1 MAVVELIKVV
11 NFNFEYA
18 LAKKRSLININL
30 AINSGDFIT
39 IAGDSG
45 SGKTTLL
52 RQFKPELWPVGK
64 REGQILFEGQS
75 ISELA
80 KRQSAQS
87 IGMVFQ
93 NPDDQ
98 LVMDNVIQELAF
110 SLENIDVPADV
121 IQQRIAELVSFLG
134 LQEIL
139 YEDVHNL
146 SGGQKQMV
154 NLAAVLILRPKLLIL
169 DEPTAQLDP
178 IATKEFISLLNR
190 VHDELGIAIV
200 MSEHILD
207 DVLPLSN
214 KLWIL
219 KQGELMADGPT
230 TAVLKQL
237 WTEPHLRNFIPD
249 VPFLFLNQQIAAQL
263 PVADLPL
270 TVLTGRELMQ
280 QGHVKVQADAK
291 SRISHDEN
299 GVVAKLSHLSF
310 EYDKNG
316 HYILDDLNLSVHQ
329 QDWLAIIGKN
339 GTGKTTLLKAIMGF
353 ITLRRGSIRLLDK
366 KLATWTKKTDQFYRE
381 VSYLSQTPS
390 DYFSYDTVQEEYEER
405 AKQLNAATP
414 AEAAQNMMRDM
425 TIDQIAN
432 RNPHDASG
440 GEQQLIALG
449 LLLMSNPKLLLLD
462 EPTKGLDPIR
472 RQKLGDILQK
482 RQTDQN
488 LTIIMVSHDMNFSA
502 QFANRCALLF
512 DGKLVAQAE
521 PHQFFADNF
530 FYTTTVNRLL
540 RYQLPN
546 VIERGEVIP

>member
-1 MAVVELIKVV
+1 MVELVKVV

-18 LAKKRSLININL
+18 LAKQKSLSDINL
-30 AINSGDFIT
+30 TVNSGDFIT

-52 RQFKPELWPVGK
+52 RQMKPELWPVGK
-64 REGQILFEGQS
+64 RTGNIYFEGKP
-75 ISELA
+75 ISELP
-80 KRQSAQS
+80 KRESAQS

-110 SLENIDVPADV
+110 SLENINVPTDV

-134 LQEIL
+134 LQDIL
-139 YEDVHNL
+139 YENVQNL
-146 SGGQKQMV
+146 SGGQKQLV

-219 KQGELMADGPT
+219 DHGQLKANGPV
-230 TAVLKQL
+230 AEVLKSIWQDA
-237 WTEPHLRNFIPD
+237 HLKNFIPD
-249 VPFLFLNQQIAAQL
+249 VPYLFLKEDLPNKLQL
-263 PVADLPL
+263 TDLPL
-270 TVLTGRELMQ
+270 TVAEGREELQ
-280 QGHVKVQADAK
+280 ANDVKLNSSLQIRADQ
-291 SRISHDEN
+291 SSQP
-299 GVVAKLSHLSF
+299 VVAKLSHLAF

-316 HYILDDLNLSVHQ
+316 NYILDDLNLTVHK
-329 QDWLAIIGKN
+329 QDWIAIIGKN
-339 GTGKTTLLKAIMGF
+339 GTGKTTLLKNIMGLLS
-353 ITLRRGSIRLLDK
+353 LRRGRVRLLGK
-366 KLATWTKKTDQFYRE
+366 KLSYWLKNTDQFYKE

-390 DYFSYDTVQEEYEER
+390 DYFSYDTVREEFVER
-405 AKQLNAATP
+405 AKQLKIDDPESAA
-414 AEAAQNMMRDM
+414 ESMLEKL
-425 TIDQIAN
+425 TIESIAD
-432 RNPHDASG
+432 RNPYDASG

-449 LLLMSNPKLLLLD
+449 ILLFSKPKLLFMD

-472 RQKLGDILQK
+472 RQELGDILKKLQAE
-482 RQTDQN
+482 QE
-488 LTIIMVSHDMNFSA
+488 LTVVMVSHDMNFSA
-502 QFANRCALLF
+502 QYATQCALLF

-530 FYTTTVNRLL
+530 FYTTTVNRML
-540 RYQLPN
+540 RYQLPK
-546 VIERGEVIP
+546 VIQRGEVTP

>member
-1 MAVVELIKVV
+1 MVELIKVV

-18 LAKKRSLININL
+18 LAKTRSLININL

-64 REGQILFEGQS
+64 REGEILFEGQP
-75 ISELA
+75 ISVLS
-80 KRQSAQS
+80 KRESAQS

-230 TAVLKQL
+230 SAVLKQL
-237 WTEPHLRNFIPD
+237 WTEPHLKNFIPD
-249 VPFLFLNQQIAAQL
+249 VPFLFLNQQIAQQL
-263 PVADLPL
+263 SVTELPL
-270 TVLTGRELMQ
+270 TVLSGRELMQ
-280 QGHVKVQADAK
+280 QEHVKVQAETIP
-291 SRISHDEN
+291 RINHDKDT
-299 GVVAKLSHLSF
+299 VVAKLSHLSF

-316 HYILDDLNLSVHQ
+316 HYILDDLNLIVHQ
-329 QDWLAIIGKN
+329 KDWLAIIGKN

-353 ITLRRGSIRLLDK
+353 ATLRRGSVKLLDQ
-366 KLATWTKKTDQFYRE
+366 KLATWTKKPDQFYRE

-390 DYFSYDTVQEEYEER
+390 DYFSYDTVREEYEER
-405 AKQLNAATP
+405 AKQLNWANP
-414 AEAAQNMMRDM
+414 KEAAQNMMQDM
-425 TIDQIAN
+425 TIEQIAD

-449 LLLMSNPKLLLLD
+449 IILLSNPKLLLLD

-472 RQKLGDILQK
+472 RQKLGEILQK
-482 RQTDQN
+482 RQIEQD

-546 VIERGEVIP
+546 VIERGEVMP